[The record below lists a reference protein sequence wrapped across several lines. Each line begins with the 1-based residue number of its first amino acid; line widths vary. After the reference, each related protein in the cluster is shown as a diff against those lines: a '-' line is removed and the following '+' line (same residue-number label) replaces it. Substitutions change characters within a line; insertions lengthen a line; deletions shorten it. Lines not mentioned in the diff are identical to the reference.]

1 MKRSEIWQIN
11 LDPTTGA
18 EIKKTRPVVIINDDS
33 MGTLPLRVIL
43 PLTDWKNHYAVSPWM
58 VKIEPDE
65 YNNISKIS
73 SIDCFQIRS
82 VSTTRFIRKIGE
94 VDTTI
99 LTAIENAISLVL
111 KL

>member
-43 PLTDWKNHYAVSPWM
+43 PLTDWENHYAVSPWM

-65 YNNISKIS
+65 HNNISKIS

-82 VSTTRFIRKIGE
+82 VSTTRFIRNIGE
-94 VDTTI
+94 VDTAI
-99 LTAIENAISLVL
+99 LAAIENAISLVL

>member
-99 LTAIENAISLVL
+99 LTAIESAISLVL